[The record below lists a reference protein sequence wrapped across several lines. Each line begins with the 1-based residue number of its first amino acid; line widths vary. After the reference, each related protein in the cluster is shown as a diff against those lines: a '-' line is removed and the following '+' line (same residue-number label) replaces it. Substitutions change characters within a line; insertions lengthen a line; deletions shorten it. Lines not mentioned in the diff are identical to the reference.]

1 MNDAQPQPWRV
12 GDACDLPTPT
22 VPSSEVESVRRML
35 AGKRVAVVG
44 LSGNSYR
51 ASFGV
56 AAYLRAAGYEV
67 IPVNPNEAEV
77 MGLKSYAS
85 LREVPGPI
93 DVVDVFRRPEFCPEV
108 VRDAVAVGAKGVWLQ
123 SGVVSG
129 EAERIAREARIDFV
143 QDRCMKVEHMYR
155 GR

>member
-1 MNDAQPQPWRV
+1 MRE
-12 GDACDLPTPT
+12 GDACDLP
-22 VPSSEVESVRRML
+22 VPSVPESEHQAVRRML

-51 ASFGV
+51 ASYGV
-56 AAYLRAAGYEV
+56 AGYLRAAGYEV

-77 MGLKSYAS
+77 MGLKSYPS

-123 SGVVSG
+123 SGVVSD
-129 EAERIAREARIDFV
+129 EAEQIAKDAHLDFV